1 MENGELQRKKFDYK
15 WVIVGLCFL
24 MVFTALGFCSSSKS
38 LYITAITDALGIS
51 RSAFSI
57 NDSCR
62 FITTSV
68 INIFFGTLIAKFGAK
83 KLIGAGF
90 ICLIVSSLIYSFATN
105 IFVFYIGGVFLG
117 LGMAWTTTTMVG
129 AVVNKW
135 CKEGRGTIMGAILA
149 SNGIGAALAIQVV
162 SPIINQPGNPF
173 GYRDAYKLVALILA
187 VVGALVMIF
196 FRNNPK
202 GEENQPT
209 EVHKKKKRGES
220 WEGIEFSEA
229 VKKAYFFGALICIF
243 FTGMILQG
251 ITGISTP
258 HMYDC
263 GLDPAYVAMVLSLH
277 SIALTIFKFLVG
289 FIYDRC
295 GLRIA
300 ANISF
305 LTSVVVMLLLSM
317 VTNSVTGKVLAMIYG
332 IFSSLA
338 LPLETIMLPIFAGDL
353 FGDKSFNKI
362 LGIIASVNTA
372 GYALGAPAANLCY
385 DLLGSY
391 NAALYISSG
400 IMVLVMIG
408 MHFVISAANKQRKII
423 MEKKTY

>member
-1 MENGELQRKKFDYK
+1 MEKGELRSKKFDYK
-15 WVIVGLCFL
+15 WVIVALCFL

-38 LYITAITDALGIS
+38 LYIKAITEALGIS
-51 RSAFSI
+51 RSAFSV

-62 FITTSV
+62 YITTSV
-68 INIFFGTLIAKFGAK
+68 VNIFFGSLIAKFGAK

-90 ICLIVSSLIYSFATN
+90 VCLIASSLIYSAATN

-117 LGMAWTTTTMVG
+117 LGLSWTTTTMIG

-149 SNGIGAALAIQVV
+149 SNGVGAALAIQIV
-162 SPIINQPGNPF
+162 SPIINRPEDPF
-173 GYRDAYKLVALILA
+173 AYRDAYRLVALILLL
-187 VVGALVMIF
+187 VGVLIMIF
-196 FRNNPK
+196 FKNSPK
-202 GEENQPT
+202 GDTSTVEA
-209 EVHKKKKRGES
+209 HKKKKRGQS
-220 WEGIEFSEA
+220 WSGLEYSKAI
-229 VKKAYFFGALICIF
+229 KKTYFFGALICIF

-258 HMYDC
+258 HMYDR
-263 GLDPAYVAMVLSLH
+263 GLDAGYVATILSIH
-277 SIALTIFKFLVG
+277 SIALTVFKFLVG
-289 FIYDRC
+289 FFYDKF
-295 GLRIA
+295 GLRTT
-300 ANISF
+300 ANICF
-305 LTSVVVMLLLSM
+305 ATSVAVMILLAL
-317 VTNSVTGKVLAMIYG
+317 VTDSVMGRSFAMIYG

-372 GYALGAPAANLCY
+372 GYAVGAPVANICY

-391 NAALYISSG
+391 NAALYIGGG
-400 IMVLVMIG
+400 IMVFVMLG

-423 MEKKTY
+423 TEKEAQ